1 MCIYHFVMVLARFF
15 SFHPH
20 IPGMCLWEIWLG
32 YCGFFFFF
40 KSDFMEGGGTH
51 KQITVWKMKVQ
62 THGVPA
68 ALCHPWLSFHEGEGW
83 QCPLAASRH
92 VHPDTEQTKHHT

>member
-40 KSDFMEGGGTH
+40 QIRLYGGLRHTQANYCVEDEGADPRCASCS
-51 KQITVWKMKVQ
+51 V
-62 THGVPA
+62 
-68 ALCHPWLSFHEGEGW
+68 S
-83 QCPLAASRH
+83 PLALL
-92 VHPDTEQTKHHT
+92 P